1 MLNLVVGESAL
12 VLLNLDLVLV
22 VRALLHS
29 VDSQDTVLVDDEGDV
44 ELNLALRSL
53 R

>member
-1 MLNLVVGESAL
+1 MLDLVVGESAL
-12 VLLNLDLVLV
+12 ILLNFDLILV

-29 VDSQDTVLVDDEGDV
+29 VDSQNTVLVDDEGDV
-44 ELNLALRSL
+44 ELDLALRSL